1 MSAIAE
7 HVVAYSKAS
16 SLMNTTRTVT
26 ERDGI
31 SYIEMTF
38 FVGAGFDEAK
48 ALDHAER
55 SFTIEDAGVYV
66 TPEDG
71 SDRFVAHA
79 AFTFNGDH
87 DAAVKF
93 SDEVF
98 IGTPN
103 FRQLLREVQAVQDD
117 RDAGLIN
124 Y

>member
-1 MSAIAE
+1 MSTITAPA
-7 HVVAYSKAS
+7 ATRSTAS
-16 SLMNTTRTVT
+16 SLMGTTRTVT

-55 SFTIEDAGVYV
+55 SFSIEDAGVYV

-93 SDEVF
+93 ADEVF

-117 RDAGLIN
+117 RNAGLIN